1 VASVRNITTGVTDN
15 GITAVTGINP
25 GEVVATS
32 SFDKLQAGSKV
43 VVSKPANSQSPV
55 EANTP

>member
-1 VASVRNITTGVTDN
+1 MTS
-15 GITAVTGINP
+15 VTGINP

-43 VVSKPANSQSPV
+43 AVSQQAAPANPV
-55 EANTP
+55 EGNAP

>member
-1 VASVRNITTGVTDN
+1 MTQVQ
-15 GITAVTGINP
+15 GINP

-43 VVSKPANSQSPV
+43 TVSMQAAPANAA
-55 EANTP
+55 EGFTP